1 MRKKAFLT
9 HKGYDHF
16 VYFTHKGYGHI
27 VCILTLLMLVLA
39 GCGEYQKVLKSTD
52 PEFKYNKAIEYFNAG
67 EYVKAQTLLDDVTSY
82 FRGTE
87 RSEDVLIYLARCYMG
102 QKVYDSAAEYYEAY
116 TRSYPKGKNNMEAR
130 FMVAHAYYMDSPD
143 ARLDQKQTHT
153 AIEYYTQFIELFP
166 ESSYAQQAYSERQ
179 EMYDKLAYKE
189 LLSARLYYNLG
200 TYLGNNYVSCET
212 VSKNALKKYPA
223 SPYTEEFCWLIFA
236 AKYQQMVYST
246 AALLDERAR
255 EAQDEYY
262 SFVTEFP
269 ESKHVS
275 QAKSWLKNIKKVLK
289 SEEE

>member
-1 MRKKAFLT
+1 MRKKAL
-9 HKGYDHF
+9 
-16 VYFTHKGYGHI
+16 
-27 VCILTLLMLVLA
+27 ILSILSMLFLMLSS
-39 GCGEYQKVLKSTD
+39 CGEYQKILKSND
-52 PEFKYNKAIEYFNAG
+52 PEMKYDKAIAYFNAG

-82 FRGTE
+82 YRGTE

-143 ARLDQKQTHT
+143 ARLDQEQTRT
-153 AIEYYTQFIELFP
+153 AIRFYTQFIELFP
-166 ESSYAQQAYSERQ
+166 ESSYAEQAYQERQ

-200 TYLGNNYVSCET
+200 TYLGNNFLSCET

-223 SPYTEEFCWLIFA
+223 SPYTEEFSWLVFA
-236 AKYQQMVYST
+236 AKYQQMVNST
-246 AALLDERAR
+246 DVLLEERAR
-255 EAQDEYY
+255 DAQDEYY

-269 ESKHVS
+269 NSKHVS
-275 QAKSWLKNIKKVLK
+275 QAKSWLKQIKKVLR
-289 SEEE
+289 SEED